1 MVAARSQSLD
11 LDPAIDSTPLRQLD
25 RLFTRIDARLAEV
38 IERGTSQHLYLL
50 RVKLPRLSDQSEGL
64 IQPARTRYIPIDSR
78 VQNALI
84 PIVRS
89 RLRPQ
94 PEPPRAPKD
103 AGRSRSAFEA
113 AITHRPTPR
122 GATPDVPSL

>member
-1 MVAARSQSLD
+1 MVAARSQCLD

-25 RLFTRIDARLAEV
+25 RLFTRIDAHLAEV
-38 IERGTSQHLYLL
+38 IERGTSQHVYLL

-89 RLRPQ
+89 RLRPS
-94 PEPPRAPKD
+94 PEMPQSPRD
-103 AGRSRSAFEA
+103 AARRRLEFQE
-113 AITHRPTPR
+113 AITHRPTSR
-122 GATPDVPSL
+122 GLPLGGPSL